1 MKKTVLILLVFTL
14 LAVAFTST
22 TVFAENYIKPSLS
35 RQALLMNED
44 GEVLYQ
50 HNSTEKQPIASMTK
64 IMTLLCVYDAID
76 SGKISLNDTV
86 TCSANASGMGGSQ
99 VFLETGGQYT
109 VDNLIKS
116 VAVCSANDS
125 CVALAEHISGSV
137 ESFVELMN
145 NKASQLGLVA
155 THFENPTGLPQLNHY
170 SCALDV
176 ANMMRQLIKHPHY
189 FTCSRVWME
198 DFTHPDG
205 RVTGMTNT
213 NKLVRFYNGCDGGKT
228 GYTSEALH
236 CLCATA
242 KRQDTRFI
250 AVVVGAPDSKTRFHE
265 VSAMLDFGFAN
276 YENRVFLDSNS
287 QIGTVDVR
295 GGEQLQVEV
304 NALDQLTHFTKKGQ
318 NNCDVVIEMS
328 DSVKAPV
335 MKGDVVGKAVLVR
348 DGERVKE
355 VELVASADVKCRS
368 FVQYLSDILDIA

>member
-1 MKKTVLILLVFTL
+1 MKKTVLILLVLTI
-14 LAVAFTST
+14 LAVALTSG
-22 TVFAENYIKPSLS
+22 TVLAENYTKPSMS

-64 IMTLLCVYDAID
+64 IMTLLCVYDSID
-76 SGKISLNDTV
+76 SGKISLTDTV

-137 ESFVELMN
+137 ESFVEMMN

-176 ANMMRQLIKHPHY
+176 ANMMRQLIRHPHY
-189 FTCSRVWME
+189 FTCARIWME

-250 AVVVGAPDSKTRFHE
+250 AVVVGAPDSKTRFAE
-265 VSAMLDFGFAN
+265 VSAMLDYGFAN

-287 QIGTVDVR
+287 QIGKVDVH

-304 NALDQLTHFTKKGQ
+304 NALEQLTHFTKKGQ

-335 MKGDVVGKAVLVR
+335 MKGDVVGKAVLVH

-355 VELVASADVKCRS
+355 VELVASTDVKCRS
-368 FVQYLSDILDIA
+368 FVQYLTDILNID

>member
-76 SGKISLNDTV
+76 SGKISLTDTV
-86 TCSANASGMGGSQ
+86 TCSATAAGMGGSQ

-137 ESFVELMN
+137 ENFVELMN

-198 DFTHPDG
+198 DFAHPDG

-318 NNCDVVIEMS
+318 NSCDVVIEMS

-368 FVQYLSDILDIA
+368 FVQYLTDILDIA